1 MTTRVRWH
9 PQQYEMQRNLN
20 ADAIT
25 EMGDF
30 KFAQKDH
37 INDRH
42 RSMMLNVIRSLD
54 IITDEQEEWLLN
66 LFDHDEQEFDLDYVF
81 NKDGSLKDI
90 IVLKREARDFQIWRS
105 EPS

>member
-1 MTTRVRWH
+1 
-9 PQQYEMQRNLN
+9 
-20 ADAIT
+20 
-25 EMGDF
+25 
-30 KFAQKDH
+30 
-37 INDRH
+37 
-42 RSMMLNVIRSLD
+42 MLNVIRSLD